1 MAHKFGGVW
10 TEKKIDI
17 FLKYVSAYLNIMKN
31 KRYKLL
37 YFDGFAGS
45 GEIEPKSNFKTLIE
59 GVASKVISIDYPKSF
74 DMYYLVEKDKNRKS
88 EIENYLFDKYPQKK
102 NRIHVVESDCNDKM
116 IRMSAYLKEHPNYRT
131 LAFIDPHG
139 MEVNWDS
146 LVLFK
151 DLGIDMWLLVPSG
164 IGYNRL
170 LTKYGKISQSW
181 LQKLKLS
188 LGLNE
193 TQLKESFYRENPQ
206 RSLFSDDFSL
216 LKESDIINKIIRLY
230 SDRLKSIWKYVSKP
244 LPLKNSK
251 RNCMYH
257 FMLISNNKTAINIA
271 NDIIRKNLKEF

>member
-10 TEKKIDI
+10 TEKKIEI
-17 FLKYVSAYLNIMKN
+17 FLKYVSAYLNIMKSR
-31 KRYKLL
+31 RYKLL

-59 GVASKVISIDYPKSF
+59 GVASKVISFDSQKSF
-74 DMYYLVEKDKNRKS
+74 DMYYLVEINKKRKLEIEKFLFAKYPEKKDK
-88 EIENYLFDKYPQKK
+88 IY
-102 NRIHVVESDCNDKM
+102 VVESDCNDKM
-116 IRMSAYLKEHPNYRT
+116 IRMSAYLKDHPNFRA

-151 DLGIDMWLLVPSG
+151 DIGIDLWLLVPSG

-170 LTKYGKISQSW
+170 LTNNGEISQSW
-181 LQKLKLS
+181 LKKLKMS
-188 LGLNE
+188 LGMNE
-193 TQLKESFYRENPQ
+193 TEIKESFYRKNPQ

-216 LKESDIINKIIRLY
+216 LKERDIIDKIIKLY
-230 SDRLKSIWKYVSKP
+230 SDRLKSIWKYVSNP
-244 LPLKNSK
+244 LPLLNSK
-251 RNCMYH
+251 GNCMYH
-257 FMLISNNKTAINIA
+257 FMLISNYKTAIDIA